1 MHQAIGAAL
10 KTFEHEVE
18 PFFAGGDMRLGS
30 TAARGHV
37 LSPLPA

>member
-18 PFFAGGDMRLGS
+18 PRLGGQRS
-30 TAARGHV
+30 ELREVNDAS
-37 LSPLPA
+37 LSLQPA